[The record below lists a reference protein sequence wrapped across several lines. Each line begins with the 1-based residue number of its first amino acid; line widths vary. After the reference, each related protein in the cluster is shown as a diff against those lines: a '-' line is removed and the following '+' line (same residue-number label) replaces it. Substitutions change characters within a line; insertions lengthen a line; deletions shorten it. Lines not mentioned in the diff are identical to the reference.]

1 MKPENIDRLLEG
13 GRYKHLSEETLVSY
27 RDNQLDKIRVALAD
41 AHLRLCLICE
51 QRLAFLKEEAEA
63 VANYVITEEDRAAI
77 QQTVREMKAGGN
89 APGLISTELQRLTSY
104 ITDLLN
110 AWIVPF
116 SKAAVRG
123 AGDGDEIWRYESED
137 GMLTAWAVLE
147 KNASLTVHFSSP
159 ERAWEGARILFRLGP
174 FSKEIAL
181 QREDSGV
188 AAKIEIPR
196 RKRAK
201 NMADISIEV
210 KGLSASR
217 KDL

>member
-1 MKPENIDRLLEG
+1 MKPEDIDQLLES

-27 RDNQLDKIRVALAD
+27 RDNQLDRIRVALAD
-41 AHLRLCLICE
+41 AHLRLCLICQE
-51 QRLAFLKEEAEA
+51 RLAFLKEEAEA

-77 QQTVREMKAGGN
+77 QQTVRELKAESN

-116 SKAAVRG
+116 SEAPTRG
-123 AGDGDEIWRYESED
+123 ADDGDEIWSYESED

-159 ERAWEGARILFRLGP
+159 ELAWEGARILFRLGP

-181 QREDSGV
+181 QRKGSGV
-188 AAKIEIPR
+188 AAKIKIPR
-196 RKRAK
+196 RERAR
-201 NMADISIEV
+201 NMADISIKV

>member
-1 MKPENIDRLLEG
+1 MEPEDIDQLLES

-77 QQTVREMKAGGN
+77 QQTVREMKAESN
-89 APGLISTELQRLTSY
+89 APGLISTEIQRLTSY
-104 ITDLLN
+104 INDLLH

-123 AGDGDEIWRYESED
+123 SGDGDEIWRYESED

-159 ERAWEGARILFRLGP
+159 ELDWEGARILFRLGP
-174 FSKEIAL
+174 FSKEVAL
-181 QREDSGV
+181 QRKDSGV

-196 RKRAK
+196 RERAK
-201 NMADISIEV
+201 NMADISIKVEV
-210 KGLSASR
+210 P
-217 KDL
+217 

>member
-1 MKPENIDRLLEG
+1 MKSEDIDQLLES

-27 RDNQLDKIRVALAD
+27 RDNQLDTIRVALAD

-63 VANYVITEEDRAAI
+63 VAHYVITEEDRAAI
-77 QQTVREMKAGGN
+77 QQTVRELKAESN
-89 APGLISTELQRLTSY
+89 APGLISTEIQRLTSY
-104 ITDLLN
+104 INDLLN

-116 SKAAVRG
+116 SAPVMRG

-147 KNASLTVHFSSP
+147 KNANLTVHFSSP
-159 ERAWEGARILFRLGP
+159 ELAWEGARILFRLGP

-181 QREDSGV
+181 QHQDSGV

-196 RKRAK
+196 RERAK
-201 NMADISIEV
+201 NMADISIKVE
-210 KGLSASR
+210 GLSASR